1 MFSRKMFSI
10 CLYGKLGWEFVGKND
25 ISFNIRI
32 KDNRIRVVR
41 SKKKEE
47 APKVD
52 DLKQIYPL

>member
-1 MFSRKMFSI
+1 MFSI